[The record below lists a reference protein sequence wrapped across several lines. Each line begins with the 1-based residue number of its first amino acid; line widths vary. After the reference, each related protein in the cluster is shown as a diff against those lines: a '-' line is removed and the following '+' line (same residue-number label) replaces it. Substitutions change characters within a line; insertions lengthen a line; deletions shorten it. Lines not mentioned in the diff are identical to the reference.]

1 LEARR
6 RAPAAPLKETP
17 IIATS
22 NAGKSPP
29 GMTANSNIVLK
40 DLPASMNTP
49 ANLNL
54 TGYILPIGNEA
65 VGKTTVALV
74 LNPISRNEAI
84 NPDLISKV
92 HKTNNLEFEYIFT
105 RQVFGDTQYSIT
117 LQFLIPPGQKE
128 TEGDPAGRSFEKVIE
143 IYGTSLRRVDV
154 VLFTY
159 ALTKHESF
167 KDLAYWV
174 NNAGSLMNDATHF
187 ILLGTHLD
195 QKEAREV
202 SEDEIKEELENLR
215 TEIQANRPAWAG
227 KCTHLEVSCT
237 SGENLGVLLR
247 YLAAS
252 IVSMQQ
258 G

>member
-1 LEARR
+1 
-6 RAPAAPLKETP
+6 
-17 IIATS
+17 
-22 NAGKSPP
+22 
-29 GMTANSNIVLK
+29 
-40 DLPASMNTP
+40 MNTP
-49 ANLNL
+49 PNLNL
-54 TGYILPIGNEA
+54 TGYILPVGNEA
-65 VGKTTVALV
+65 VGKTSVALV

-84 NPDLISKV
+84 NPDLFSKV

-128 TEGDPAGRSFEKVIE
+128 TEGDPTGRSFEKVIE
-143 IYGTSLRRVDV
+143 IYGSSLRRVDV

-159 ALTKHESF
+159 NLADHESF

-174 NNAGSLMNDATHF
+174 SRVGSLMNDATHF

-195 QKEAREV
+195 QVNAAEINK
-202 SEDEIKEELENLR
+202 DEIKEELEFLR
-215 TEIQANRPAWAG
+215 KEILVNRPAWAG
-227 KCTHLEVSCT
+227 KCTQLEVSCT
-237 SGENLGVLLR
+237 SGENLDVLLK

-252 IVSMQQ
+252 IVSMQP

>member
-1 LEARR
+1 
-6 RAPAAPLKETP
+6 
-17 IIATS
+17 
-22 NAGKSPP
+22 
-29 GMTANSNIVLK
+29 
-40 DLPASMNTP
+40 MNTP
-49 ANLNL
+49 PNLNL
-54 TGYILPIGNEA
+54 TGYVLPVGNEA
-65 VGKTTVALV
+65 VGKTSVALV

-84 NPDLISKV
+84 NPDVISKV

-128 TEGDPAGRSFEKVIE
+128 AAGDPGGRSFEKVIE
-143 IYGTSLRRVDV
+143 IYGASLRRVDV

-167 KDLAYWV
+167 HDLTYWV
-174 NNAGSLMNDATHF
+174 NSAGRLMNDATHF

-202 SEDEIKEELENLR
+202 GEEEIKEGLENLR
-215 TEIQANRPAWAG
+215 KEILANRPAWAG
-227 KCTHLEVSCT
+227 KCTQLEVSCT
-237 SGENLGVLLR
+237 SGENLDVLLR

-252 IVSMQQ
+252 IVSMQKS
-258 G
+258 

>member
-1 LEARR
+1 MSFI
-6 RAPAAPLKETP
+6 AP
-17 IIATS
+17 S
-22 NAGKSPP
+22 NAGKCPSD
-29 GMTANSNIVLK
+29 MTGNSNIVLK
-40 DLPASMNTP
+40 DLPVCMNTP

-54 TGYILPIGNEA
+54 TGYILPMGNEA
-65 VGKTTVALV
+65 VGKTSVALV

-84 NPDLISKV
+84 NPALISKV

-117 LQFLIPPGQKE
+117 LQFLIPPGKKE
-128 TEGDPAGRSFEKVIE
+128 AQGDTSGRSFEKVIE
-143 IYGTSLRRVDV
+143 IYGASLRHVDV

-159 ALTKHESF
+159 ALTMHESF

-174 NNAGSLMNDATHF
+174 KSTGSLMNDATHF

-195 QKEAREV
+195 QKETREV
-202 SEDEIKEELENLR
+202 SEDEIKEGLENLR
-215 TEIQANRPAWAG
+215 KEILANRPAWTG
-227 KCTHLEVSCT
+227 KCTQLEVSCV
-237 SGENLGVLLR
+237 SGENLDVLLR